1 MGTELDAFP
10 FPQQEL
16 KANRTALEMISS
28 WLDDSDDHPSYASD
42 YHHHHHHHDQFQY
55 RYDQNNH
62 GHGHHPPFHYLDSSP
77 SDQFDLDPL
86 SLLPATTTTN
96 TLDSLFPHNIYSAE
110 PLPLHSTTHQSPPH
124 HEDEC
129 DTYLVDNLYTPS
141 ESQGSQISTDAH
153 DQQFYE
159 KLMPEQMMSLDDVND
174 SNKNNASAEDNEDE
188 DSIDED
194 DPPSRP
200 RGAHCKNLVS
210 ERNRRKRLSQQLL
223 ALRALVPN
231 ITKMDKRSVLVDALN
246 YLRSIHEETA
256 RLQKE
261 VKQQQNQQQH
271 HQKQPRLISDIKESC
286 QDNPAGTLRV
296 VPRTAAPPPSALKPK
311 PQITEIDTE
320 RIEDRRFVV
329 KIACKGSGG
338 VGGDVLRVIE
348 SMGWEITNATVLQIS
363 SQEILATI
371 FIKVRKPGKMT
382 EEKLKDCITSMA
394 LRSGLTLQNP

>member
-16 KANRTALEMISS
+16 RGNRTALEMISS
-28 WLDDSDDHPSYASD
+28 WLDTDDHLAYASD
-42 YHHHHHHHDQFQY
+42 HHHHHDQFQY
-55 RYDQNNH
+55 RYHDQHNQNNH
-62 GHGHHPPFHYLDSSP
+62 GQPLFHYLDSSP
-77 SDQFDLDPL
+77 SDQFDLGPL
-86 SLLPATTTTN
+86 SLLPATTSTT

-110 PLPLHSTTHQSPPH
+110 PPPLHSSTHHHQTPPQ
-124 HEDEC
+124 DEC
-129 DTYLVDNLYTPS
+129 DTYLVDGLFTPC
-141 ESQGSQISTDAH
+141 ESQGSEIGTDDH
-153 DQQFYE
+153 DQFYE
-159 KLMPEQMMSLDDVND
+159 KLMPLQDVNTPEQMSLDETNYDK
-174 SNKNNASAEDNEDE
+174 NKNNASAEDNEEDDE
-188 DSIDED
+188 MDED
-194 DPPSRP
+194 DRPSCRP
-200 RGAHCKNLVS
+200 SGAHCKNLVS
-210 ERNRRKRLSQQLL
+210 ERNRRKRLSRQLL

-246 YLRSIHEETA
+246 YLKSIHEETA

-261 VKQQQNQQQH
+261 VKQQ
-271 HQKQPRLISDIKESC
+271 HQKQPRLINDIKESC
-286 QDNPAGTLRV
+286 QDNLAGTLRV
-296 VPRTAAPPPSALKPK
+296 RRTVAPPPSAPKSK

-320 RIEDRRFVV
+320 KIEDRRFVV